1 MHPLSALPQVVYVSR
16 KHLAFAATT
25 QRTHPLIARRWWLV
39 GLVFTGSAGQ
49 DGGLAVTPALSA
61 EEADRNARVTVLPEK
76 GVVHALNAAA
86 CESAFQQPASRC

>member
-1 MHPLSALPQVVYVSR
+1 MSPESTS
-16 KHLAFAATT
+16 AFAATT

-76 GVVHALNAAA
+76 GVVHALK
-86 CESAFQQPASRC
+86 QLPANLPFNNLHPGAD